1 VHDLTVLRKFCLVA
15 KLFEGSVY
23 FQPGIFSDLLLF
35 AFCFVLFSLFSVCL
49 CNCDQGLHSTV
60 ALPWILVNCRR

>member
-1 VHDLTVLRKFCLVA
+1 MHDLTVLRKFCLVA

-35 AFCFVLFSLFSVCL
+35 AFVLFCFLFFQFAFVIVTRVSI
-49 CNCDQGLHSTV
+49 
-60 ALPWILVNCRR
+60 LPSHFLGYL